1 MNPIKELSLP
11 NYTAVAILE
20 QLNILDPTQ
29 KQIDILESMILMM
42 SNPQQIEPETIR
54 QCVGNDDLA
63 YYFLFVK
70 TNEWCQL
77 KSEDAFFVDFEN
89 ELEEAA

>member
-1 MNPIKELSLP
+1 MP
-11 NYTAVAILE
+11 NYTALAILE
-20 QLNILDPTQ
+20 QLNTVDTQ
-29 KQIDILESMILMM
+29 KQINILESIILMM
-42 SNPQQIEPETIR
+42 SNPRQIEPETIR

-70 TNEWCQL
+70 SNEWCKL
-77 KSEDAFFVDFEN
+77 RNDEEIIVDFEN

>member
-11 NYTAVAILE
+11 NYTALAILE
-20 QLNILDPTQ
+20 QLNTVDTQ
-29 KQIDILESMILMM
+29 KQINILESIILMM
-42 SNPQQIEPETIR
+42 SNPRQIEPETIR

-70 TNEWCQL
+70 SNEWCKL
-77 KSEDAFFVDFEN
+77 RNDEEIIVDFEN